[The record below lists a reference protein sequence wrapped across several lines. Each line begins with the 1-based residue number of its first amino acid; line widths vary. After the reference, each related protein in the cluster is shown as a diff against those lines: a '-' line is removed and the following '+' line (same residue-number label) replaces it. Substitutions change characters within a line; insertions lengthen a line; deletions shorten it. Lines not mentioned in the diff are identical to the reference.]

1 MKPNESR
8 SETTAVSDTTSQ
20 INHLQ
25 EPSILIILRDLQAV
39 QGNNDEWIQ

>member
-8 SETTAVSDTTSQ
+8 SETSAVSATTSQ
-20 INHLQ
+20 INQLRK
-25 EPSILIILRDLQAV
+25 PSMLIILRDLQAF